1 MNSGTWRMLASR
13 SASCGVDGSPG
24 WKEGGWGVEWFL
36 CDADACKKF
45 HQSIFVAVLGVCPLL
60 SQLRFGKQVSYV
72 Y

>member
-1 MNSGTWRMLASR
+1 MCELRYVEDVGEPLRKLW
-13 SASCGVDGSPG
+13 CGRFTGV
-24 WKEGGWGVEWFL
+24 EGGGVECFL

-60 SQLRFGKQVSYV
+60 SQLRCGKQVSYV